1 MPKSKTS
8 KGTAH
13 YHFSN
18 AKDTLVHDR
27 HPGGHLRHQHISRG
41 LVGYGR
47 TRDSFTPL

>member
-18 AKDTLVHDR
+18 ATDKLVHDQ
-27 HPGGHLRHQHISRG
+27 HPGGHRRHQHVSRG
-41 LVGYGR
+41 WVGYGR
-47 TRDSFTPL
+47 TRASFTLL